1 MLLIN
6 CKTELKLKWV
16 KHVLAAGGND
26 NTIPNDNDIIFT
38 NKYTKLSVHVVILLV
53 KNNQKL
59 SKLLSKGIERSVY
72 WKSYKTKS

>member
-16 KHVLAAGGND
+16 KRVLAASGND

>member
-1 MLLIN
+1 MPLKNLRNFWRSLEMLLIN

-26 NTIPNDNDIIFT
+26 NTI
-38 NKYTKLSVHVVILLV
+38 
-53 KNNQKL
+53 QKL

>member
-26 NTIPNDNDIIFT
+26 NTI
-38 NKYTKLSVHVVILLV
+38 
-53 KNNQKL
+53 QKL

>member
-38 NKYTKLSVHVVILLV
+38 NKYTKLSVHVLILLV
-53 KNNQKL
+53 KNN
-59 SKLLSKGIERSVY
+59 
-72 WKSYKTKS
+72 